1 MPVETL
7 LTEAPSLDLTHK
19 EFLRLDRDHQK
30 AAEIVDLLYVNV
42 NSEGIT
48 RIKKGNGFTYQYQ
61 GKAMKDKNHLE
72 RIRKLVIPP
81 AWTNV
86 WICPKANGHIQVT
99 GLDVRQRK
107 QYRYHP
113 LWNALR
119 EETKFHRLY
128 EFGKAL
134 PSIRARVEE
143 DFKRKELCQEKVL
156 ALIVSLMERTYI
168 RIGNSGY
175 EKLYGSYG
183 LTTLKDKHV
192 SVDGTS
198 IKFCFK
204 GKKGVEHTVTLKN
217 KKLANTIRACR
228 DIPGKEL
235 FQYYDKDGGR
245 KSIDSGIVNLYIKE
259 AAGGMDFSAKDFRTW
274 AGSLNILWAF
284 KSIGDSVN
292 TTECKKKIVEAL
304 DEVSK
309 KLGNTR
315 TVCKKYYVHPGL
327 IKLYEENNLKQY
339 VDKLDEIEKPDD
351 ASGLTCSEQVLMKIL
366 KSLQEKKSNDDK

>member
-1 MPVETL
+1 MQQDGGVA
-7 LTEAPSLDLTHK
+7 EAGQIELSHR
-19 EFLRLDRDHQK
+19 EFLRIDRDYQK
-30 AAEIVDLLYVNV
+30 AAEVVDLRYVNV

-48 RIKKGNGFTYQYQ
+48 RHKKGKGYSYSFQ
-61 GKAMKDKNHLE
+61 GKVVKDKDALE

-81 AWTNV
+81 AWQQV
-86 WICPKANGHIQVT
+86 WICPVANGHIQVT
-99 GLDVRQRK
+99 GLDVRGRK

-119 EETKFHRLY
+119 DETKFHRLY

-134 PSIRARVEE
+134 TKIRARVEE
-143 DFKRKELCQEKVL
+143 DLQRKTLCQEKVL
-156 ALIVSLMERTYI
+156 ALVVALMERTYI

-192 SVDGTS
+192 AVDGTRVEFS
-198 IKFCFK
+198 FR
-204 GKKGVEHTVTLKN
+204 GKKGVDHKVTLKN
-217 KKLANTIRACR
+217 KRLANVIRACR

-235 FQYYDKDGGR
+235 FQYYDTEGNR
-245 KSIDSGIVNLYIKE
+245 KTIDSGMVNQYIKA
-259 AAGGMDFSAKDFRTW
+259 AAGGMEFTAKDFRTW

-284 KSIGDSVN
+284 KSIGDSSG
-292 TTECKKKIVEAL
+292 TTDCKKKIAEAL

-315 TVCKKYYVHPGL
+315 TVCKKYYVHPAL
-327 IKLYEENNLKQY
+327 IEMYQDNNLRQY
-339 VDKLDEIEKPDD
+339 VDRLDEIEGPADD
-351 ASGLTCSEQVLMKIL
+351 SSLTCSERVLMEIL
-366 KSLQEKKSNDDK
+366 KSKSISGK

>member
-1 MPVETL
+1 MAAEAKAQETVAL
-7 LTEAPSLDLTHK
+7 ELTHK
-19 EFLRLDRDHQK
+19 EFLRIDRDYQK
-30 AAEIVDLLYVNV
+30 AAEIVDLVYVNV

-48 RIKKGNGFTYQYQ
+48 RMKKGKGFTYSYQ
-61 GKAMKDKNHLE
+61 GKTVKDKDHLE

-81 AWTNV
+81 AWTNI
-86 WICPKANGHIQVT
+86 WICTVPNGHIQVT
-99 GLDVRQRK
+99 GLDLRKRK

-119 EETKFHRLY
+119 DETKFHRLY
-128 EFGKAL
+128 EFGKVL
-134 PSIRARVEE
+134 PGIRAKVEE
-143 DFKRKELCQEKVL
+143 DFKKKELCQEKVL
-156 ALIVSLMERTYI
+156 ALVVSLMERTYI

-192 SVDGTS
+192 SLEGTN
-198 IKFCFK
+198 IKFCFR

-235 FQYYDKDGGR
+235 FQYYDTAGNR
-245 KSIDSGIVNLYIKE
+245 KSIDSGSVNAYIKE
-259 AAGGMDFSAKDFRTW
+259 AAGGMDLTAKDFRTW

-284 KSIGDSVN
+284 KSIGDSTGN
-292 TTECKKKIVEAL
+292 TDCKKKVVEAL

-327 IKLYEENNLKQY
+327 IRMYEENNLRQY
-339 VDKLDEIEKPDD
+339 IDKLDKIEDPEE
-351 ASGLTCSEQVLMKIL
+351 AGTLTCSEQVLMKIL
-366 KSLQEKKSNDDK
+366 KMLQAGGNSEQ